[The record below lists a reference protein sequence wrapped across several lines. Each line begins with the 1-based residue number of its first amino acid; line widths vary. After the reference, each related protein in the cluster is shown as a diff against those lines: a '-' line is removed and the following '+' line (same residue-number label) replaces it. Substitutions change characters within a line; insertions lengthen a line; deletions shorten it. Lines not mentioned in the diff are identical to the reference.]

1 MKILIISDIHGDLE
15 NMLNFLD
22 KIKELGLDFDVIVS
36 NGDWTDINTPR
47 GFTQE
52 DIFLMLVEELK
63 ELKKPLLGVP
73 GNMDT
78 EKIIKILEEENIS
91 IHGKGRIIND
101 VGFYGYGGA
110 KTPFETNIEPSEEEL
125 KLGLENGWKDVKDAK
140 FKVQVTHNPPKNT
153 RVDIISSGMH
163 VGSEVVKKFI
173 EEKQPIVAISA
184 HIHEARGTDNIKE
197 TQLINAGRFP
207 EGYCGFVEITE
218 EGKVT
223 CKIINLVK

>member
-36 NGDWTDINTPR
+36 NGDWTDINTPK

-78 EKIIKILEEENIS
+78 KEIVKILEEEDIS
-91 IHGKGRIIND
+91 IHGKGKILND
-101 VGFYGYGGA
+101 IGFYGYGGA
-110 KTPFETNIEPSEEEL
+110 KTPFDTNIEPSEDEL
-125 KLGLENGWKDVKDAK
+125 ELGLKSAWKDVKNTK
-140 FKVQVTHNPPKNT
+140 FKIQVTHNPPRNT
-153 RVDIISSGMH
+153 GIDIITSGMH
-163 VGSEVVKKFI
+163 VGSGVVRKFI
-173 EEKQPIVAISA
+173 EEKNQ
-184 HIHEARGTDNIKE
+184 
-197 TQLINAGRFP
+197 Q
-207 EGYCGFVEITE
+207 
-218 EGKVT
+218 
-223 CKIINLVK
+223 